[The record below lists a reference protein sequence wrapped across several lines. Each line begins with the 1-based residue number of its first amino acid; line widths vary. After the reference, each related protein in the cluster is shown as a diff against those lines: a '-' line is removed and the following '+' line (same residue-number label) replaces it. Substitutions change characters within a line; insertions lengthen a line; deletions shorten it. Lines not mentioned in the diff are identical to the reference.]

1 MLFRSG
7 PAWLDPTAAVLD
19 LPAAMDAVAQTDV
32 VLRQVPVLEF
42 QAALAANR
50 QLSTTMLT
58 GVARAHREQT
68 ELAVSRLAKG
78 AEARC
83 AEWLLQHAE
92 SNDKGV
98 CAVQLQQRKRLIA
111 AQLGIAP
118 ETFSRVLRHLRE
130 HGLIAGTGNVLARNL
145 KIDLYDL
152 PSAVDRAINGNR
164 HPIDLGLVRI
174 INADGSRAERVFSVM
189 AGMGLDAK
197 IFQKTDPKLKK
208 AIGWVAYIDGG
219 LKSLP
224 TLFERMDVSVDGRE
238 PRNLKVVSLIIGNV
252 GWLPGRITLM
262 PDAALDDGILDVAA
276 VGPRRFWNWI
286 DFWGRVTWVENLREN
301 RQLRHLIDQTADVRT
316 LENLNGKKIRVTP
329 ENPVF
334 IQLDGDPMGSVL
346 EAEFE
351 VQPRA
356 VTVRL

>member
-1 MLFRSG
+1 MAKQSKKTSVAKNRVAVIFHPDRASRRKLTAVIESVVMPLGWEPTLWLETTVEEPGGPQALRAIAQGATHLLISG
-7 PAWLDPTAAVLD
+7 GDGTIRE
-19 LPAAMDAVAQTDV
+19 V
-32 VLRQVPVLEF
+32 VE
-42 QAALAANR
+42 
-50 QLSTTMLT
+50 
-58 GVARAHREQT
+58 
-68 ELAVSRLAKG
+68 AVSLNNIG
-78 AEARC
+78 D
-83 AEWLLQHAE
+83 Q
-92 SNDKGV
+92 V
-98 CAVQLQQRKRLIA
+98 T
-111 AQLGIAP
+111 LGILP
-118 ETFSRVLRHLRE
+118 
-130 HGLIAGTGNVLARNL
+130 AGTGNVLARNL

-152 PSAVDRAINGNR
+152 PSAVDRALHGNR

-174 INADGSRAERVFSVM
+174 IHEDGSRAERIFSVM

-208 AIGWVAYIDGG
+208 AIGWFAYVEGG

-334 IQLDGDPMGSVL
+334 IQLDGDPLGSVL

>member
-1 MLFRSG
+1 MG
-7 PAWLDPTAAVLD
+7 IKPAASENRTASKPRNRAKKRVAVIFHPDKIARRKLTAAIES
-19 LPAAMDAVAQTDV
+19 AVMPLGWEPTLWLQTTAEEPGGQQA
-32 VLRQVPVLEF
+32 LR
-42 QAALAANR
+42 ALA
-50 QLSTTMLT
+50 Q
-58 GVARAHREQT
+58 
-68 ELAVSRLAKG
+68 G
-78 AEARC
+78 ATH
-83 AEWLLQHAE
+83 L
-92 SNDKGV
+92 
-98 CAVQLQQRKRLIA
+98 LIA
-111 AQLGIAP
+111 GGDGTIREVVEALCLNELGSKATLGILP
-118 ETFSRVLRHLRE
+118 
-130 HGLIAGTGNVLARNL
+130 AGTGNVLARNL

-152 PSAVDRAINGNR
+152 NSAVNRALHGNR

-197 IFQKTDPKLKK
+197 IMEKTDPKLKK

-224 TLFERMDVSVDGRE
+224 TLFERMDVSVDNRE

-252 GWLPGRITLM
+252 GWLPGKITLM
-262 PDAALDDGILDVAA
+262 PDASLEDGILDVAA

-286 DFWGRVTWVENLREN
+286 DFWGRVTWVQNLREN
-301 RQLRHLIDQTADVRT
+301 RQLRHLIDQTADVKT

>member
-1 MLFRSG
+1 MNTGRQRAKSG
-7 PAWLDPTAAVLD
+7 SAAQPKSRAAVIFYPDKVARRKLTAAIESVILPLGWEPTLWLPTSAEEPGSAQALRAIAQGATHILVAGGDGTVREVIEAIHLND
-19 LPAAMDAVAQTDV
+19 LGGSVT
-32 VLRQVPVLEF
+32 
-42 QAALAANR
+42 
-50 QLSTTMLT
+50 
-58 GVARAHREQT
+58 
-68 ELAVSRLAKG
+68 
-78 AEARC
+78 
-83 AEWLLQHAE
+83 
-92 SNDKGV
+92 
-98 CAVQLQQRKRLIA
+98 
-111 AQLGIAP
+111 LGILP
-118 ETFSRVLRHLRE
+118 S
-130 HGLIAGTGNVLARNL
+130 GTGNVLARNL
-145 KIDLYDL
+145 KIELNDLH
-152 PSAVDRAINGNR
+152 SAVERALLGNR
-164 HPIDLGLVRI
+164 HPIDVGLVRI
-174 INADGSRAERVFSVM
+174 IHEDGSRAERIFSVM

-208 AIGWVAYIDGG
+208 AIGWFAYIEGG

-224 TLFERMDVSVDGRE
+224 TLFERMDVSVDGRD

-286 DFWGRVTWVENLREN
+286 DFWGRVTWLENLREN
-301 RQLRHLIDQTADVRT
+301 RQLRHLIDQSANVRT

>member
-1 MLFRSG
+1 MGIKPADSETRAASKPRSRAKKRVAVIFH
-7 PAWLDPTAAVLD
+7 PDKTARRKLTAAIEPAVMPLGWEPTLWLQTTAEEPGGEQALRAIAQGATHLLISGGDGTIREVVEALCLND
-19 LPAAMDAVAQTDV
+19 LGSKVT
-32 VLRQVPVLEF
+32 
-42 QAALAANR
+42 
-50 QLSTTMLT
+50 
-58 GVARAHREQT
+58 
-68 ELAVSRLAKG
+68 
-78 AEARC
+78 
-83 AEWLLQHAE
+83 
-92 SNDKGV
+92 
-98 CAVQLQQRKRLIA
+98 
-111 AQLGIAP
+111 LGILP
-118 ETFSRVLRHLRE
+118 
-130 HGLIAGTGNVLARNL
+130 AGTGNVLARNL

-152 PSAVDRAINGNR
+152 KGAVNRALHGNR

-197 IFQKTDPKLKK
+197 LMAKTDPKLKK

-224 TLFERMDVSVDGRE
+224 TLFERMDVSVDSRE

-252 GWLPGRITLM
+252 GWLPGKITLM
-262 PDAALDDGILDVAA
+262 PDASLDDGVLDVAA

-286 DFWGRVTWVENLREN
+286 DFWGRVTWLESLREN
-301 RQLRHLIDQTADVRT
+301 RQLRHLIDQTADVKT
-316 LENLNGKKIRVTP
+316 LENLSGKKIRVTP